1 MQRINV
7 QQRLFDL
14 FESQYMS
21 ATVKL
26 QIVRALDQSTRRACG
41 MRWFVGI
48 HPEQLHKTS
57 ETTTTESAYQRLV
70 RILTTKQVR
79 SASFMS
85 CIVSRLSVHNVLS
98 DVARRVCTVSPR
110 QESAR
115 LRPHSP
121 VLLLRAFVSSATTS
135 HLSCVAFGTNQVF
148 AFQCSVLLIFCRL
161 QVRKSRPTR
170 R

>member
-1 MQRINV
+1 MFSNV
-7 QQRLFDL
+7 CSTCSSRSTCQQPSSFRSCALSTRARVAHAECAGSLVFTL
-14 FESQYMS
+14 NSYS
-21 ATVKL
+21 KTVKQQQSPRTSDSFEFL
-26 QIVRALDQSTRRACG
+26 QLNRCA
-41 MRWFVGI
+41 
-48 HPEQLHKTS
+48 QLPSCH
-57 ETTTTESAYQRLV
+57 V
-70 RILTTKQVR
+70 CIL
-79 SASFMS
+79 
-85 CIVSRLSVHNVLS
+85 SRLSVHNVLS

-121 VLLLRAFVSSATTS
+121 VLLLSAFVSSATTS
-135 HLSCVAFGTNQVF
+135 YLSCVIFSTNQVF